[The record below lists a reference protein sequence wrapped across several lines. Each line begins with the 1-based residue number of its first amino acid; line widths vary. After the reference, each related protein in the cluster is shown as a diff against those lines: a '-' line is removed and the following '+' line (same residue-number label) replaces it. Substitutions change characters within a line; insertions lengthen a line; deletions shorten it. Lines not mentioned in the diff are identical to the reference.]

1 MEDDLVKLVAI
12 DNKDISTRWH
22 SLKKSVYVDENQVR
36 DAKYEDY
43 IESFIG
49 EQTEISKD
57 THTTRQQCNVTN
69 RKVSPSCV
77 VLSNSDTSKNMGIES
92 RYSFLLRDIACSRR
106 LSCDWSDKIWMC
118 VHL

>member
-1 MEDDLVKLVAI
+1 MEDDLVKLDAI
-12 DNKDISTRWH
+12 GNKDISSRCH

-69 RKVSPSCV
+69 RKVSPSWV
-77 VLSNSDTSKNMGIES
+77 VRSNSETSKNIGIES
-92 RYSFLLRDIACSRR
+92 TYSFLFREIA
-106 LSCDWSDKIWMC
+106 
-118 VHL
+118 